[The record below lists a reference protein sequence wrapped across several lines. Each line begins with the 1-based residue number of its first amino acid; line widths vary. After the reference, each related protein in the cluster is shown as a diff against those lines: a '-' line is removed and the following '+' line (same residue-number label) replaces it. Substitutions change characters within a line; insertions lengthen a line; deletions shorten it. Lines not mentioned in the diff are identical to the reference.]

1 VSSLHRNS
9 VSPSIGPVLFGLL
22 AVAVVATP
30 ARTQAQDQNQANKDK
45 GMVKVVELNTKP
57 ARVVLSNGDA
67 ELIIVHGVGPRVS
80 SYRALPKGKNVF
92 KVFEENYSDP
102 APSPD
107 KWLPYGG
114 HRLWAGPEDTT
125 RTYAP
130 DNAPAEYEKRGED
143 TVVVRSRPDQ
153 PYGIQR
159 EMLITLAKTGTEVT
173 VIHRIKN
180 VGDQPTTLNVWCLSV
195 MAPGGTEVIPMPA
208 GRPHPG
214 PPENARGPED
224 FASDRLLVLWPFF
237 DFTDPRWSFGSR
249 FIQLRQD
256 TTRGPTKIGVANRQG
271 WVAYLNEGTAF
282 VKMFDY
288 EKGKT
293 YPDGGC
299 NFETFTNQ
307 DMLEVESLGPLTTL
321 QPGETAEHTERWMLL
336 PDIGA
341 LPNEGAIER
350 ELMPRLAR

>member
-1 VSSLHRNS
+1 VPLHRIKLG
-9 VSPSIGPVLFGLL
+9 SIGLVLVGL
-22 AVAVVATP
+22 VAAAVATP
-30 ARTQAQDQNQANKDK
+30 AQAQAPDGANKGK
-45 GMVKVVELNTKP
+45 GMVKVVEMDTKP

-67 ELIIVHGVGPRVS
+67 ELVVVHGVGPRVS

-92 KVFEENYSDP
+92 KVFEENYSEP

-130 DNAPAEYEKRGED
+130 DNAPAEHEIKGEG
-143 TVVVRSRPDQ
+143 TVVVRSKPDQ

-159 EMLITLAKTGTEVT
+159 EMEITLAKTGTDVT
-173 VIHRIKN
+173 VAHRIKN
-180 VGDQPTTLNVWCLSV
+180 VGDKPTKLNVWCLSV
-195 MAPGGTEVIPMPA
+195 MAPGGTEIIPMPP

-224 FASDRLLVLWPFF
+224 FASDRLFVLWPFF
-237 DFTDPRWSFGSR
+237 DFTDPRWWFGSK
-249 FIQLRQD
+249 FILLRQD
-256 TTRGPTKIGVANRQG
+256 GTRGPTKLGVANREG
-271 WVAYLNEGTAF
+271 WVAYINEGTAF
-282 VKMFDY
+282 LKMFDY
-288 EKGKT
+288 KQGKT

-307 DMLEVESLGPLTTL
+307 EMLEVESLGPLTTL
-321 QPGETAEHTERWMLL
+321 QPGETAEHTERWKLL
-336 PDIGA
+336 PEIGA

-350 ELMPRLAR
+350 ELLPRLTK